1 MLGISQKRL
10 YLCSRNDAKGI
21 SEYEIN
27 NKDIYFIKERN
38 L

>member
-1 MLGISQKRL
+1 MLQNIL
-10 YLCSRNDAKGI
+10 YLCSRNDAERIGEFEK
-21 SEYEIN
+21 S